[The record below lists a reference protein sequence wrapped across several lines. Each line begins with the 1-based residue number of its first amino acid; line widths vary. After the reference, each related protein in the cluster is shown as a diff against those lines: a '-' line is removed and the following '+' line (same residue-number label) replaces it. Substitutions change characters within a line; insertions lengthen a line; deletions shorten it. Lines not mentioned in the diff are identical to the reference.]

1 MKQIL
6 SEEFL
11 RMQKLAGIISET
23 VDKALDTKV
32 GLLLKDLNTKTSIN
46 SLIKDMPAEPKGS
59 TMTKLPDDKMHVT
72 LTSIKSFKPFKDKL
86 KDFQLP
92 EDIKFPNVELGDAKF
107 VYREDGKTT
116 YVAAVKNQNDIKEFV
131 DKIYQKIGETNPEP
145 NRFFHIT
152 LANNEGGDPF
162 KSIGNVEKS
171 DLIKENENSSL
182 HFFFDLD
189 GVLADM
195 ENGLQQSPEIIELR
209 KILDDLINNNF
220 PEYKNLMDD
229 KIKEK
234 IKTDLPPDA
243 PANHPL
249 RPLKKAFNNYT
260 SKVFSVASKEGFYKN
275 LPLMPGA
282 KEMLKKAQE
291 ISGKKPDILSSP
303 VQGENT
309 SVQEKKDWVNTNF
322 GDLVNK
328 IIIDTD
334 KGKYAK
340 SKNDVLIDDRPKYIN
355 AFESSGG
362 SAILHKNYN
371 DTIKEIEKFKQS
383 LTENKNKMK
392 NQILSEEFRRMQKLA
407 GLITESEY
415 KKALLTEATDQIPGK
430 DGIIILVSDY
440 AKKHIM
446 EHNKPGIGSI
456 FKAGVTED
464 EIVNMVK
471 EAAPKVSGDGGA
483 YELNKP
489 GIGYD
494 LVLTID
500 KAKALKDAKEGEV
513 EKQEGPNKVKVISI
527 TTSQPLSSFSSDRI
541 SLIIRKSN
549 PQFLPDDI
557 KTDADIAKKIEEG
570 KCYSLLTAFPGNPDI
585 PRASEWDGKF
595 AIIIPGGVK
604 ESLNEV
610 LDDLKDA
617 QTAAE
622 FIYTQLDTY
631 IDNNLDGYGSGYHV
645 ESKLE
650 KLLKLVSKKF
660 NIPENLFKIDDKSST
675 EYNDYDEGTTNGEIK
690 LNNQSIITYSSHD
703 DGYGFRGDIDKN
715 ALKTELEKLIKP
727 INESIYTK
735 KLVNEVLRRYR
746 RMLNEELTISNDNY
760 ELPDFE
766 EKKKQLNT
774 LFPDGSID
782 RSNWKMFGSDSEE
795 DFENSIEYG
804 EIDSQRILGV
814 IEAEIED
821 LFPGFE
827 VSCIMYSGDEKANI
841 MVKKGNDS
849 LSFDLKV
856 DVL

>member
-32 GLLLKDLNTKTSIN
+32 GLLLKDLNTKTSID

-92 EDIKFPNVELGDAKF
+92 EDIKFPNVELGNAKF

-152 LANNEGGDPF
+152 LANNQDGDPF
-162 KSIGNVEKS
+162 KSIGNVEQS
-171 DLIKENENSSL
+171 DLIKENKNFSL

-275 LPLMPGA
+275 LPLIPGA

-322 GDLVNK
+322 GDLVDK

-340 SKNDVLIDDRPKYIN
+340 SKNDILIDDRPKYIN

-383 LTENKNKMK
+383 LTENKNKNKMK

-407 GLITESEY
+407 GL
-415 KKALLTEATDQIPGK
+415 
-430 DGIIILVSDY
+430 
-440 AKKHIM
+440 
-446 EHNKPGIGSI
+446 
-456 FKAGVTED
+456 
-464 EIVNMVK
+464 
-471 EAAPKVSGDGGA
+471 
-483 YELNKP
+483 
-489 GIGYD
+489 
-494 LVLTID
+494 
-500 KAKALKDAKEGEV
+500 
-513 EKQEGPNKVKVISI
+513 
-527 TTSQPLSSFSSDRI
+527 
-541 SLIIRKSN
+541 
-549 PQFLPDDI
+549 
-557 KTDADIAKKIEEG
+557 
-570 KCYSLLTAFPGNPDI
+570 
-585 PRASEWDGKF
+585 
-595 AIIIPGGVK
+595 
-604 ESLNEV
+604 
-610 LDDLKDA
+610 
-617 QTAAE
+617 
-622 FIYTQLDTY
+622 
-631 IDNNLDGYGSGYHV
+631 
-645 ESKLE
+645 
-650 KLLKLVSKKF
+650 
-660 NIPENLFKIDDKSST
+660 
-675 EYNDYDEGTTNGEIK
+675 
-690 LNNQSIITYSSHD
+690 
-703 DGYGFRGDIDKN
+703 
-715 ALKTELEKLIKP
+715 
-727 INESIYTK
+727 
-735 KLVNEVLRRYR
+735 
-746 RMLNEELTISNDNY
+746 
-760 ELPDFE
+760 
-766 EKKKQLNT
+766 
-774 LFPDGSID
+774 
-782 RSNWKMFGSDSEE
+782 
-795 DFENSIEYG
+795 
-804 EIDSQRILGV
+804 
-814 IEAEIED
+814 
-821 LFPGFE
+821 
-827 VSCIMYSGDEKANI
+827 
-841 MVKKGNDS
+841 
-849 LSFDLKV
+849 
-856 DVL
+856 

>member
-1 MKQIL
+1 
-6 SEEFL
+6 
-11 RMQKLAGIISET
+11 MQKLAGIISET

-32 GLLLKDLNTKTSIN
+32 GLLLKDLNTKTSID

-171 DLIKENENSSL
+171 DLIKENKNSSL

-220 PEYKNLMDD
+220 PEYKNLVDD

-383 LTENKNKMK
+383 LTENKNKNKMK

-407 GLITESEY
+407 GIITESQLNEIEDISQEIQALIDKNDFLKGKVTATPTDIIEGNKFVLLFSEDSAKHIAERHLDGTKPGSLFKSGVNLRDVAKKLLNTPPNEEAGGRIKWLGANGGNVGEMGVAKSSPEEVAKMKEY
-415 KKALLTEATDQIPGK
+415 TMPDGGKEQVKIASGKRKPTNEVSLITAELGTLGNGKKALS
-430 DGIIILVSDY
+430 IIT
-440 AKKHIM
+440 M
-446 EHNKPGIGSI
+446 
-456 FKAGVTED
+456 
-464 EIVNMVK
+464 
-471 EAAPKVSGDGGA
+471 
-483 YELNKP
+483 
-489 GIGYD
+489 
-494 LVLTID
+494 
-500 KAKALKDAKEGEV
+500 
-513 EKQEGPNKVKVISI
+513 
-527 TTSQPLSSFSSDRI
+527 
-541 SLIIRKSN
+541 
-549 PQFLPDDI
+549 
-557 KTDADIAKKIEEG
+557 
-570 KCYSLLTAFPGNPDI
+570 FPGGMKVDGVEI
-585 PRASEWDGKF
+585 PMNRGEF
-595 AIIIPGGVK
+595 AAKGLYFIVDPSSPLLK

-746 RMLNEELTISNDNY
+746 KMLNEDNSDILDKYFHGRDLMQYTGVTSFETCDENDWDKVKDYVEKDKERFLEQNSELTEQEFDTYMENWIDNIEETR
-760 ELPDFE
+760 ELE
-766 EKKKQLNT
+766 NMNQQ
-774 LFPDGSID
+774 D
-782 RSNWKMFGSDSEE
+782 RNF
-795 DFENSIEYG
+795 
-804 EIDSQRILGV
+804 
-814 IEAEIED
+814 
-821 LFPGFE
+821 
-827 VSCIMYSGDEKANI
+827 
-841 MVKKGNDS
+841 
-849 LSFDLKV
+849 
-856 DVL
+856 